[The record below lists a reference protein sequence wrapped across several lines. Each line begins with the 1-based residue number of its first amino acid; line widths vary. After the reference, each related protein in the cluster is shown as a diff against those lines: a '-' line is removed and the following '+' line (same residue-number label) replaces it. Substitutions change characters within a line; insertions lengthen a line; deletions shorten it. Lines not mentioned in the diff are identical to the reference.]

1 MDRLKRFS
9 TLFILLAAVVVTLLV
24 LFLTIPKADSRLKVS
39 QDGNKNY
46 KKTIHFVAVGDSL
59 TEGVGDETKSGG
71 YVPLVAN
78 ALQQKYELNSVE
90 KDNYGVSGERSD
102 QILKRVKND
111 KDLRNSLASADII
124 TMTVGGN
131 DLFQAFQK
139 HLNAKSAKQFDSSIK
154 KYGKYVEDILAQ
166 MRELN
171 PDAPIYVVGI
181 YNPYYMNFPDITAMQ
196 TVIDN
201 WNKKTKSLTAD
212 ATHCYFVPVNDL
224 LYKGIQTETSASE
237 STTASSTS
245 TSSTTET
252 KNNVL
257 YDEDNFHP
265 NNLGYQLMANAIQ
278 DKIMDTKDLWLLKEK
293 K

>member
-9 TLFILLAAVVVTLLV
+9 TLFIFLAAVAGALLV
-24 LFLTIPKADSRLKVS
+24 LFLVIPKADSRLQVS
-39 QDGNKNY
+39 QDSNQNY

-90 KDNYGVSGERSD
+90 KDNYGISGERSD
-102 QILKRVKND
+102 QILKRVKKD

-154 KYGKYVEDILAQ
+154 KYGKYVEDILAE

-171 PDAPIYVVGI
+171 SAAPIYVVGI

-196 TVIDN
+196 TVVDN
-201 WNKKTKSLTAD
+201 WNKQTKNLTSD
-212 ATHCYFVPVNDL
+212 TTNCYFVPVNDL
-224 LYKGIQTETSASE
+224 LYKGIESETSD
-237 STTASSTS
+237 STKSSNTSDSSST
-245 TSSTTET
+245 TTET